1 LRYLYLFIL
10 ILLSGSSLYA
20 QKINSAYKLKIS
32 ETNLPIRIDGLLD
45 EEAWQVPDSASDFYM
60 VSPMDTS
67 FANVY
72 TTVRMTYDQNNLYI
86 SAVCY
91 KPKTNKPYAVESLR
105 RDFAYTKND
114 NFLLIVDPFDDQTNG
129 FTFGV
134 NAAGAQ
140 WDGLIFNS
148 NGYDLSWDQKWYSEV
163 KHYEDRWIFEASIPF
178 KSIRF
183 KKGIE
188 TWGINFARLDI
199 QAPEKSSWA
208 KIPRQF
214 NVASLAYTGSLIWD
228 KPPPHVGTNVSVIPY
243 VLGGFTKD
251 YENKTPS
258 KFRKEIGADA
268 KIGITSSLNL
278 DLTVNP
284 DFSQIEV
291 DKQVTNLDRFEL
303 FFPER
308 RQFFLENA
316 DLFANFGYAT
326 IRPFFSRRIGLG
338 VPIEFGARLS
348 GRLNKKWRIGAMDM
362 QTKSMDE
369 SGLPTQNF
377 AVLAL
382 QRRVFSRSN
391 IRFMY
396 VNKQSLNYNP
406 LSNPGKPT
414 YSAYNRNIGLEYNL
428 ASTNN
433 LWTGKSMLVKSFGP
447 VKNSDDLVH
456 AADLKYSSK
465 KWTISWQHEYVGE
478 NYTAEVGYVPRINYI
493 KFNPKL
499 SYLFFPKGGNILNHG
514 PVFSSNYYF
523 NKSFSRTDYENSFNY
538 KFTHRNQST
547 FEVWTSDN
555 FIKLLKPFDPINTGK
570 GTLGTGTE
578 HAWHTFGANYASKP
592 QKLYTYTF
600 AGQYGGYFA
609 DGNRLSLSGDLGYR
623 FQPYVNIAMSANFNH
638 LTLPQPWGNTNLW
651 LVGPRTDFT
660 FSNKLFFTTFL
671 QYNNQQKNLNINT
684 RLQWRYKPA
693 SDLFLVFTDNYYP
706 SPFAIRNR
714 ALVLKF
720 TYWWN

>member
-1 LRYLYLFIL
+1 
-10 ILLSGSSLYA
+10 
-20 QKINSAYKLKIS
+20 
-32 ETNLPIRIDGLLD
+32 
-45 EEAWQVPDSASDFYM
+45 M

-67 FANVY
+67 FANVR

-86 SAVCY
+86 SAICY
-91 KPKTNKPYAVESLR
+91 KSNKNATYAVESLR
-105 RDFAYTKND
+105 RDFSYTKND
-114 NFLLIVDPFDDQTNG
+114 NFLIIVDPFDDQTNG

-163 KHYEDRWIFEASIPF
+163 KQYADRWVFEASIPF

-183 KKGIE
+183 KKGIQ

-199 QAPEKSSWA
+199 KAPEKSAWA

-243 VLGGFTKD
+243 ALAGFNKN
-251 YENKTPS
+251 YENKTDA
-258 KFRKEIGADA
+258 KFKKEIGADA
-268 KIGITSSLNL
+268 KIGITTSLNL

-284 DFSQIEV
+284 NFSQIEV

-316 DLFANFGYAT
+316 DLFANFGYSS

-338 VPIEFGARLS
+338 VPIEYGARLS
-348 GRLNKKWRIGAMDM
+348 GSINKKWRIGAMDM

-369 SGLPTQNF
+369 TGLPTQNF

-391 IRFMY
+391 IRFMF

-406 LSNPGKPT
+406 LDNPGKPT

-456 AADLKYSSK
+456 AADVKYTSK
-465 KWTISWQHEYVGE
+465 KWIISWQHEYVGE

-493 KFNPKL
+493 KLNPKL

-514 PVFSSNYYF
+514 PNISSSYYF
-523 NKSFSRTDYENSFNY
+523 NKSFIRTDYETTFDY

-547 FEVWTSDN
+547 FDVWTSDN
-555 FIKLLKPFDPINTGK
+555 FIKLLRPFDPINTGK
-570 GTLGTGTE
+570 GTLDVGTE
-578 HAWHTFGANYASKP
+578 HAWNTWGANYASKP
-592 QKLYTYTF
+592 QGLFTYTF

-609 DGNRLSLSGDLGYR
+609 DGSRLSLSGDLGYR
-623 FQPYVNIAMSANFNH
+623 FQPFVNIAMSANFNH
-638 LTLPQPWGNTNLW
+638 LKLPQPWGDTNLW

-671 QYNNQQKNLNINT
+671 QYNNQQKNLNVNT

>member
-1 LRYLYLFIL
+1 
-10 ILLSGSSLYA
+10 
-20 QKINSAYKLKIS
+20 
-32 ETNLPIRIDGLLD
+32 
-45 EEAWQVPDSASDFYM
+45 
-60 VSPMDTS
+60 MDTS
-67 FANVY
+67 FANLH

-86 SAVCY
+86 SAICY
-91 KPKTNKPYAVESLR
+91 KPKTSKPYAVESLR
-105 RDFAYTKND
+105 RDFSYTKND

-163 KHYEDRWIFEASIPF
+163 KHYEDRWVFEASIPF

-183 KKGIE
+183 KKGIQ

-228 KPPPHVGTNVSVIPY
+228 KPPPHVGTNISVIPY
-243 VLGGFTKD
+243 ALGGFTKD

-316 DLFANFGYAT
+316 DLFANFGYST

-348 GRLNKKWRIGAMDM
+348 GSLNKKWRIGAMDM

-369 SGLPTQNF
+369 NGLPTQNF

-396 VNKQSLNYNP
+396 VNKQSVNYNP
-406 LSNPGKPT
+406 LSNPGKPA
-414 YSAYNRNIGLEYNL
+414 YSAYNRNLGLEYNL

-456 AADLKYSSK
+456 AADLKYTSK
-465 KWTISWQHEYVGE
+465 KWVISWQHEYVGE

-499 SYLFFPKGGNILNHG
+499 SYLFFPKGGHILNHG
-514 PVFSSNYYF
+514 PVLSSNYYF

-555 FIKLLKPFDPINTGK
+555 YIKLLKPFDPINTGN
-570 GTLGTGTE
+570 GTLSAGSE
-578 HAWHTFGANYASKP
+578 HAWQTFGANYASKP
-592 QKLYTYTF
+592 QRLYTYTF

-609 DGNRLSLSGDLGYR
+609 DGTRLSLSGDLGYR

-638 LTLPQPWGNTNLW
+638 LNLPQPWGSTNLW

-684 RLQWRYKPA
+684 
-693 SDLFLVFTDNYYP
+693 TNYN
-706 SPFAIRNR
+706 IKITKNIQ
-714 ALVLKF
+714 
-720 TYWWN
+720 